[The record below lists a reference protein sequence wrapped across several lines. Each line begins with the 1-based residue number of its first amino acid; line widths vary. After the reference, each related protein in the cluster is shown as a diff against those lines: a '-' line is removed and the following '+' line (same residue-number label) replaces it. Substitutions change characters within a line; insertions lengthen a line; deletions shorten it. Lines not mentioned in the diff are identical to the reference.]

1 VRSSPGGRGGG
12 TPAQRTSRGR
22 LESGD
27 ARAAIRERLDAGD
40 GVRALS
46 LARSALHEA
55 SKAEDEVA
63 LQVLAAQAARA
74 LGDAPLEVHHLEQ
87 AEEAAARGAPAS
99 LGAARLQL
107 GLTQLRRGAYREAE
121 RVLKDALPVLEDD
134 PEARARAQ
142 AALVD
147 ARTRAAES
155 LPSQERVRSTF
166 AALAGSKVAKARVFR
181 MLEKLYEVDPEV
193 PVDQL
198 LVRFLDE
205 LVEAT
210 SAERGF
216 VLLAEP
222 DGLRVRVARDGE
234 RHDVVHPHLEVSFSI
249 AREAALEGRT
259 LLAQKPAEDPR
270 FSKSRS
276 ARRLGLKA
284 VCAAPIRFRRETMGV
299 VVLDRRTSEGGFD
312 RTAELLATD
321 FARGAAGLIFRARR
335 QDAGRAAHSAL
346 LAELVQEAEHVRR
359 HFKAP
364 RIVGSSAPVVFMLRL
379 LEKVARTDAR
389 VLVRGESGT
398 GKELVARTLH
408 DNSPRRQR
416 PFVAV
421 DCGAL
426 ADTVIEGELFGHA
439 RGAYTGAEGG
449 RPGLFLSANRGT
461 LFLDEVANASPKLQV
476 CLLRMLETGEVR
488 PVGSN
493 EARVVDV
500 RVIAA
505 TNEDLEGLVAAGRFR
520 LDLLHR
526 LNAFSIVVP
535 PLRDRLEDIPILARE
550 FALEATSGDEKR
562 AGSLLTRRVFSL
574 LHARSWPGNVR
585 ELKNVV
591 NELVALGHLPGAP
604 GEPIEKPR
612 RREPAWKDAPEE
624 VPTLREMER
633 RTIQAALAACDGNKL
648 KAARMLGISR
658 RGLYYLLEDHGLA
671 TVIVRRR

>member
-1 VRSSPGGRGGG
+1 MP
-12 TPAQRTSRGR
+12 
-22 LESGD
+22 GD
-27 ARAAIRERLDAGD
+27 ARAAIRERLDSGD
-40 GVRALS
+40 GVRALA
-46 LARSALHEA
+46 LARAA
-55 SKAEDEVA
+55 IGAATKAEDEVA
-63 LQVLAAQAARA
+63 LHVLAAQAARA
-74 LGDAPLEVHHLEQ
+74 LGDVALEVHHLES
-87 AEEAAARGAPAS
+87 AEEAAARGCPAS

-107 GLTQLRRGAYREAE
+107 GLTHLRRGAHREAE

-155 LPSQERVRSTF
+155 LPTAEKVRSTF
-166 AALAGSKVAKARVFR
+166 ASLAASKAAKARVFR
-181 MLEKLYEVDPEV
+181 MLERLYEVDPEV

-210 SAERGF
+210 RADRGF

-222 DGLRVRVARDGE
+222 DGLRVSVARDGA
-234 RHDVVHPHLEVSFSI
+234 RNDVVHPHLEVSFSI

-259 LLAQKPAEDPR
+259 LLAQRPAEDPR

-284 VCAAPIRFRRETMGV
+284 VCAAPIRFRREAMGV

-312 RTAELLATD
+312 RTSELLATD
-321 FARGAAGLIFRARR
+321 FARGAAGLVFRARR

-346 LAELVQEAEHVRR
+346 MAEFAQEAEHVRR
-359 HFKAP
+359 RFKAP
-364 RIVGSSAPVVFMLRL
+364 RILGSSAPVVFMLRL
-379 LEKVARTDAR
+379 LEKVARADAR
-389 VLVRGESGT
+389 VLIRGESGT

-408 DNSPRRQR
+408 DNSSRRHR
-416 PFVAV
+416 PFIAV

-426 ADTVIEGELFGHA
+426 PDSVVEGELFGHA

-449 RPGLFLSANRGT
+449 RAGILRSANRGT

-488 PVGSN
+488 PVGAS
-493 EARVVDV
+493 EARVVNV

-526 LNAFSIVVP
+526 LNAFSLIVP
-535 PLRDRLEDIPILARE
+535 PLRDRLEDVPLLARE
-550 FALEATSGDEKR
+550 FALEAARGDEKR
-562 AGSLLTRRVFSL
+562 VSTLLTKRVLGL
-574 LHARSWPGNVR
+574 LAARSWPGNVR

-591 NELVALGHLPGAP
+591 NELVALGRLPGTP
-604 GEPIEKPR
+604 EDPIVKKARP
-612 RREPAWKDAPEE
+612 REPAWKDAPEE

-648 KAARMLGISR
+648 RAARMLGISR
-658 RGLYYLLEDHGLA
+658 RGLYYLLDDHGLA
-671 TVIVRRR
+671 SLTVRRR